1 MVVRT
6 SVAGSASLYR
16 FEVSGCAAQL
26 RVHLSAPTIVLEATQ
41 GLTLKVGAN
50 FITLNQASIS
60 VMGTVLNL
68 NSGGAPLD
76 DQGVKPVKPEEPA
89 DVQPTAPTPADG
101 G

>member
-1 MVVRT
+1 MGINHAL
-6 SVAGSASLYR
+6 SAGN
-16 FEVSGCAAQL
+16 EI
-26 RVHLSAPTIVLEATQ
+26 HLSAPTVVIEATQ

-68 NSGGAPLD
+68 NSGGAALD
-76 DQGVKPVKPEEPA
+76 GQGVKPVKPEEPA
-89 DVQPTAPTPADG
+89 DAQPTEPTPADG